1 MHMHYLSFA
10 CSCVDVQTCIPEQ
23 THNFK
28 RCYTHFT
35 QYNLGACTVHTLFP
49 HDFVL
54 HTNYHND
61 YYIYYIYFQMVMDPV
76 QHKERQKIRTLQS
89 LLSDHLCDLYLL
101 SMWTRKEFLSTG
113 QWIDNV
119 EKVDL
124 ARVLCVFP
132 SAPWK
137 DFKKSP
143 RVDESVRLA

>member
-1 MHMHYLSFA
+1 MYNLSFA
-10 CSCVDVQTCIPEQ
+10 CTCVDIQACIPEH

-28 RCYTHFT
+28 RFYIHMQWHFT
-35 QYNLGACTVHTLFP
+35 NWVLVPYIFFFLH
-49 HDFVL
+49 HFVL

-61 YYIYYIYFQMVMDPV
+61 YNMYFQMVMDPV
-76 QHKERQKIRTLQS
+76 QHKDRHKIRTLQS

-101 SMWTRKEFLSTG
+101 SMWTREEFLSTG
-113 QWIDNV
+113 QWIDKV

-132 SAPWK
+132 SVRWK
-137 DFKKSP
+137 DLKKSP